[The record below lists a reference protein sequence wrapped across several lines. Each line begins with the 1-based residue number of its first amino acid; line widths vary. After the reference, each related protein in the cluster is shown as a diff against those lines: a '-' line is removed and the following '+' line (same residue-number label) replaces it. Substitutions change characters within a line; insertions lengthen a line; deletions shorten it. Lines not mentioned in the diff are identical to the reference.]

1 MTDGRSP
8 SVLKYS
14 EGLVLLEVLELV
26 RLVLKGELVTGEER
40 LGSSRYGQMVMWPEL
55 VRLLWLCVEG
65 RFVLMGAL

>member
-1 MTDGRSP
+1 M
-8 SVLKYS
+8 
-14 EGLVLLEVLELV
+14 
-26 RLVLKGELVTGEER
+26 LKGELITGELVKGEER